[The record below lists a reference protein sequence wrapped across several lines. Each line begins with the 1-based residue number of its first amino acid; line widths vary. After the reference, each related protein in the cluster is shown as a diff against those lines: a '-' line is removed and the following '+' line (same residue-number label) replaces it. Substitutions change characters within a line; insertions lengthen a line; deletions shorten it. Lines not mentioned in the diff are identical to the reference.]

1 MNDLSIAAAADALSS
16 LVDSLNYCKREIL
29 KPESLGQCVFFDSV
43 GGAIEGDSAELL
55 VKALSDW
62 EVMDGCISGSVP
74 RHIGLV
80 EAGPAL
86 IIAIQQLNETK
97 HAFREAVSNITAK
110 DNKERQKLVRS
121 VLTKQGMA
129 RAHPL
134 QCWREIKLFLGAP
147 VNTAGFTTAKKSF
160 SSKTL
165 SVPEAIAELA
175 RREAHKEV
183 AEVESARQAG
193 CESVRWVEPVADF
206 TRLNLSYRDADGER
220 SNATFHASMPV
231 IIEKSAWPKKLKF
244 NLPKQEP
251 RISQGRI
258 AGELIVNLPFRKGA
272 YLAIS

>member
-1 MNDLSIAAAADALSS
+1 MNDQSIATAAGALSS

-29 KPESLGQCVFFDSV
+29 KPGSLGQCVFFDSL
-43 GGAIEGDSAELL
+43 GGAIEGDTTELL
-55 VKALSDW
+55 IKALSDW
-62 EVMDGCISGSVP
+62 EVMDGSVSGSVT
-74 RHIGLV
+74 RHIGLI
-80 EAGPAL
+80 EASPTLIAAL
-86 IIAIQQLNETK
+86 QQLNEK
-97 HAFREAVSNITAK
+97 KQAFKEAVSSITAK
-110 DNKERQKLVRS
+110 DNKERQKLVRG

-134 QCWREIKLFLGAP
+134 QCWREVKMFLGAS
-147 VNTAGFTTAKKSF
+147 VNTAGFTTAKRSF

-183 AEVESARQAG
+183 AEVENARQSG

-206 TRLNLSYRDADGER
+206 TRVNLSYHDAQGKR
-220 SNATFHASMPV
+220 SNVTFHASMPV

-258 AGELIVNLPFRKGA
+258 AGELIVDLPFRKGA

>member
-1 MNDLSIAAAADALSS
+1 MNDESIATAADALSS
-16 LVDSLNYCKREIL
+16 LVASLNNCKREIL
-29 KPESLGQCVFFDSV
+29 KPGSLGQCIFFDSL
-43 GGAIEGDSAELL
+43 GAAIDGDSAELL
-55 VKALSDW
+55 IKALSDW
-62 EVMDGCISGSVP
+62 EVMDGSISGSVP

-80 EAGPAL
+80 EASSAL
-86 IIAIQQLNETK
+86 IIALQQLNEAK
-97 HAFREAVSNITAK
+97 HIFKEAVSCIAAK
-110 DNKERQKLVRS
+110 DNKERQKLVRG

-165 SVPEAIAELA
+165 SVTEAIAELT
-175 RREAHKEV
+175 RREAHKELK
-183 AEVESARQAG
+183 EVESARQAG

-206 TRLNLSYRDADGER
+206 TRVNLSYHDAEGKR

-231 IIEKSAWPKKLKF
+231 IIEKAAWPKKLKF
-244 NLPKQEP
+244 NQPKQEP
-251 RISQGRI
+251 RESHGR
-258 AGELIVNLPFRKGA
+258 AEAKFRVDLLFRKGA